1 MMGLKDFYFRATDRL
16 RLEGCVAA
24 MLTEGMSLVVSS
36 QHDAVLDHYGKLMVD
51 RLRQS
56 SPNTQVEIYFPA
68 NAEVV
73 LARFNSMVAEQS
85 FEEAMKASAGQ
96 PPARIWLVHDAGAL
110 PDSELQL
117 LARLVQ
123 SFPGARVRLLFLVGS
138 RGHVR
143 PLFDNFGR
151 GVLRWDIDV
160 PSMDL
165 ATTLLEKAK
174 AEGHGP
180 EVQALLAKIS
190 LPPSKSPPGFE
201 KHLLLDDP
209 EQPAQGQ
216 VTSPTQPKKSW
227 FKWPLGSAPKAKPAK
242 GRSAAAATKGS
253 SKKKPLKPVAET
265 QRANRQGLK
274 VGLAVLFLLLVSF
287 AITLVLHPDLFH
299 GQSPKPLN
307 IKPIGQAAPDPVPK
321 ESPHE

>member
-1 MMGLKDFYFRATDRL
+1 
-16 RLEGCVAA
+16 
-24 MLTEGMSLVVSS
+24 
-36 QHDAVLDHYGKLMVD
+36 LDHYGKLMVD

-56 SPNTQVEIYFPA
+56 APNTQVEIYFPA

-96 PPARIWLVHDAGAL
+96 APSRIWLVHDAGAL

-123 SFPGARVRLLFLVGS
+123 SFPGARVRLIFLVSS
-138 RGHVR
+138 RGHGR

-151 GVLRWDIDV
+151 GVLRWDIEV

-165 ATTLLEKAK
+165 AQELLDKAK
-174 AEGHGP
+174 IEGHGP

-209 EQPAQGQ
+209 HPA
-216 VTSPTQPKKSW
+216 SPEP
-227 FKWPLGSAPKAKPAK
+227 
-242 GRSAAAATKGS
+242 AAALSLSQKKGFPWPWKTAAKATPPKIPS
-253 SKKKPLKPVAET
+253 RTAASKSPARKKPSQPLVEAKKN
-265 QRANRQGLK
+265 NRQGLK
-274 VGLAVLFLLLVSF
+274 VAVAVLVLLLISF
-287 AITLVLHPDLFH
+287 AMTLVLHPDLFQ
-299 GQSPKPLN
+299 GEPAKTVN
-307 IKPIGQAAPDPVPK
+307 IKPIGQVVPSPGLK
-321 ESPHE
+321 EPTHE